1 MRLDETPGAEARKE
15 QRLSG
20 IGVSPGIA
28 IGPAYIGDRG
38 ELPVSESRIAESAI
52 ETERAR
58 FAEAVAT
65 SAKQLRK
72 LKSRATALPGS
83 AADEIGYV
91 LDAHLAMLANS
102 RLIRGVHQRIAR
114 QRINAERAIQLEIE
128 EIGKI
133 FAAMP
138 DPYLAARID
147 DIRVVGAR
155 LIRNLLKKPYVAYSG
170 LSGGAIILAEE
181 VTPGDTA
188 LMDPRRIGGF
198 ATEFG
203 GPEGHTAIMA
213 RALGLPA
220 VLGVPGLLV
229 RARADAKMVI
239 DGSAGTVIIDPSPA
253 TVEDYQERHEE
264 YVRERRQFGRM
275 RRVPAITRDSVE
287 IRLEA
292 NLELP
297 VELEQA
303 LANGAM
309 GLGLVRTEFLY
320 MNREDLPSEDEQ
332 YAFFSELVAGMA
344 GRPVTLRT
352 LDVGGDK
359 LPEALAHYA
368 AADSANPAL
377 GLRAIRLSLKER
389 RLLDAQLAAMLRAAA
404 EGPVRI
410 LLPMISTIG
419 ELRHAREAMEQ
430 VARRLHRRGVKLPK
444 ALPPLGAMIEVP
456 AAALAADALA
466 AEADFFA
473 VGTND
478 LIQYTLAIDRSD
490 EQVAHLYNPLHPAV
504 LRLIQFAV
512 EAASRRRIP
521 ISVCGELA
529 GDPRY
534 AALLLG
540 LGLRELS
547 MTPQSI
553 PRVKQRI
560 RSLDMVAATR
570 RARAIMDQADS
581 GRIAALLDDF
591 NAMAEP
597 AHFPPLAFSP
607 PPPAARGGGGRG
619 RGVPAAES
627 APDAIE

>member
-1 MRLDETPGAEARKE
+1 MRSDEAPGSPAAHE
-15 QRLSG
+15 QILSG

-28 IGPAYIGDRG
+28 IGPAYIGERG
-38 ELPVSESRIAESAI
+38 DLPVGESRISEGGV
-52 ETERAR
+52 EPERTR
-58 FAEAVAT
+58 FAEAVAA
-65 SAKQLRK
+65 SVKQLRK

-83 AADEIGYV
+83 AADEIGFV

-102 RLIRGVHQRIAR
+102 RLIRGVNQRIGR
-114 QRINAERAIQLEIE
+114 QRINAERAIQIEIE
-128 EIGKI
+128 EIGKA

-147 DIRVVGAR
+147 DIRVVGSR
-155 LIRNLLKKPYVAYSG
+155 LIRNLLKKPYIAYSG

-181 VTPGDTA
+181 VTPADTA

-203 GPEGHTAIMA
+203 GPDSHTAIMA

-220 VLGVPGLLV
+220 VLGIPGLTERV
-229 RARADAKMVI
+229 RADAKVVI
-239 DGSAGTVIIDPSPA
+239 DGSAGTVIVDPSPE
-253 TVEDYQERHEE
+253 TVDDYRERHEKF
-264 YVRERRQFGRM
+264 VRERRQFGRL
-275 RRVPAITRDSVE
+275 RRLPAVTRDGVE

-297 VELEQA
+297 VELEHA
-303 LANGAM
+303 VANGAM

-332 YAFFSELVAGMA
+332 YEFFASLVRGMA

-377 GLRAIRLSLKER
+377 GLRAIRLSLRER
-389 RLLDAQLAAMLRAAA
+389 RLLDTQLAAMLRAARH
-404 EGPVRI
+404 GPVRI
-410 LLPMISTIG
+410 LLPMISTID
-419 ELRHAREAMEQ
+419 EIRRVREALEQ
-430 VARRLHRRGVKLPK
+430 VARRLRRRGVKMAETLP
-444 ALPPLGAMIEVP
+444 ALGAMIEVP
-456 AAALAADALA
+456 GAALAADALA

-478 LIQYTLAIDRSD
+478 LTQYTLAIDRTD
-490 EQVAHLYNPLHPAV
+490 EQVAYLYNPLHPAV
-504 LRLIQFAV
+504 LRLIQFSV
-512 EAASRRRIP
+512 EAAARRHIP
-521 ISVCGELA
+521 IGVCGEIA

-547 MTPQSI
+547 MSPQKI
-553 PRVKQRI
+553 PQVKQRI
-560 RSLDMVAATR
+560 RGLDMVAATR
-570 RARAIMDQADS
+570 RARAIMDQADPA
-581 GRIAALLDDF
+581 RIAVLLDDF
-591 NAMAEP
+591 NATVEP
-597 AHFPPLAFSP
+597 A
-607 PPPAARGGGGRG
+607 
-619 RGVPAAES
+619 
-627 APDAIE
+627 

>member
-1 MRLDETPGAEARKE
+1 MRIDETPGAAGGKE
-15 QRLSG
+15 QKLTG

-38 ELPVSESRIAESAI
+38 QLPVSESRIAEADI
-52 ETERAR
+52 EAERAR

-102 RLIRGVHQRIAR
+102 RLIRGVHQRVAR

-128 EIGKI
+128 EIAKT
-133 FAAMP
+133 FATMK

-147 DIRVVGAR
+147 DIRVVGSR

-181 VTPGDTA
+181 VTPADTA

-220 VLGVPGLLV
+220 VLGVPGLLP
-229 RARADAKMVI
+229 RARADTRVVV
-239 DGSAGTVIIDPSPA
+239 DGSAGTVILDPSPE

-264 YVRERRQFGRM
+264 YVRERRQFGRL
-275 RRVPAITRDSVE
+275 RRLAAITRDAVE

-303 LANGAM
+303 VANGAM

-332 YAFFSELVAGMA
+332 YEFFASLVRGME
-344 GRPVTLRT
+344 GRRVTLRA

-368 AADSANPAL
+368 TSDSANPAL

-389 RLLDAQLAAMLRAAA
+389 RLLDTQLAAMLRAARH
-404 EGPVRI
+404 GPVRI

-430 VARRLHRRGVKLPK
+430 VARRLRRRGAKLPK
-444 ALPPLGAMIEVP
+444 SLPPLGAMIEVP

-504 LRLIQFAV
+504 LRLIQFAI
-512 EAASRRRIP
+512 EAASRRGMP
-521 ISVCGELA
+521 ISVCGEMA
-529 GDPRY
+529 GEPRF

-540 LGLRELS
+540 LGLRNLS
-547 MTPQSI
+547 MAPRNI

-560 RSLDMVAATR
+560 RSLDMVAAAR
-570 RARAIMDQADS
+570 RARAIMDQSDT

-591 NAMAEP
+591 NTVALP
-597 AHFPPLAFSP
+597 H
-607 PPPAARGGGGRG
+607 
-619 RGVPAAES
+619 
-627 APDAIE
+627 

>member
-1 MRLDETPGAEARKE
+1 MRIDETPGGQGTKE
-15 QRLSG
+15 QRLTG

-38 ELPVSESRIAESAI
+38 DLPVSETRISEGGV
-52 ETERAR
+52 EPERTR
-58 FAEAVAT
+58 FGEAVAA
-65 SAKQLRK
+65 SVRQLRK

-114 QRINAERAIQLEIE
+114 QRINAERAIQIEIE
-128 EIGKI
+128 EIGKA
-133 FAAMP
+133 FAAMS

-147 DIRVVGAR
+147 DIRVVGSR
-155 LIRNLLKKPYVAYSG
+155 LIRNLLKRPYVAYSG

-181 VTPGDTA
+181 VTPADTA

-198 ATEFG
+198 ATEYG
-203 GPEGHTAIMA
+203 GPDSHTAIMA

-220 VLGVPGLLV
+220 VFGVPALIERV
-229 RARADAKMVI
+229 RADAKVVI
-239 DGSAGTVIIDPSPA
+239 DGSAGTVIVDPSPE
-253 TVEDYQERHEE
+253 TVADYRERHEKFLL
-264 YVRERRQFGRM
+264 ERRQFGRL
-275 RRVPAITRDSVE
+275 RRLPAVTKDGIE

-297 VELEQA
+297 VELDHA
-303 LANGAM
+303 VASGAM

-320 MNREDLPSEDEQ
+320 MNREELPSEDEQ
-332 YAFFSELVAGMA
+332 YEFFASLVRGMA

-359 LPEALAHYA
+359 LPETLAHYA
-368 AADSANPAL
+368 TADSANPAL
-377 GLRAIRLSLKER
+377 GLRAIRLSLRER
-389 RLLDAQLAAMLRAAA
+389 RLLDPQLGAMLRAARH
-404 EGPVRI
+404 GPVRI
-410 LLPMISTIG
+410 LLPMISTVG
-419 ELRHAREAMEQ
+419 EIRRAREALEQ
-430 VARRLHRRGVKLPK
+430 VARRLRRRGVNLPDE
-444 ALPPLGAMIEVP
+444 LPPLGAMIEVP

-478 LIQYTLAIDRSD
+478 LTQYTLAIDRTD
-490 EQVAHLYNPLHPAV
+490 EEVAYLYDPLHPAV

-512 EAASRRRIP
+512 EAAARRHIP
-521 ISVCGELA
+521 IGVCGEIA

-547 MTPQSI
+547 MAPQSI

-570 RARAIMDQADS
+570 RARAIMDQADPA
-581 GRIAALLDDF
+581 RIATLLDDF
-591 NAMAEP
+591 NAT
-597 AHFPPLAFSP
+597 LQL
-607 PPPAARGGGGRG
+607 G
-619 RGVPAAES
+619 
-627 APDAIE
+627 